1 MENSVIRKTGK
12 AVPAALH
19 VLISGRVQGVGF
31 RYSCYAQARRLG
43 LGGWVRNTPEGD
55 VEVWLE
61 SPAGELLETMLA
73 WLHRGPPYAR
83 VDHIQYNSV
92 RPTGDCQKFSIEP

>member
-1 MENSVIRKTGK
+1 MEKIRKTGE
-12 AVPAALH
+12 VFSTALH

-31 RYSCYAQARRLG
+31 RYSCYAQARHLG

-61 SPAGELLETMLA
+61 GPAKEQLEAMLE
-73 WLHRGPPYAR
+73 WLRRGPPYAR
-83 VDHIQYNSV
+83 VDQMRYDPV
-92 RPTGDCQKFSIEP
+92 PPTGACREFSIEP